1 MKEFLNKKILIVD
14 DVPMSL
20 TFLNK
25 ELVKLG
31 FTNII
36 QFSDSVEAWE
46 AFAQAQLSDNPFDL
60 VMTDLNMPGLDG
72 VEFVAQI
79 KNDEMS
85 KDTKIIIVSADH
97 DPLIIDEA
105 MEIGV
110 EEYIT
115 KPINSEELKDKL
127 EFVFKGLSFEITD

>member
-20 TFLNK
+20 AFLNK

-31 FTNII
+31 FNNIV

-46 AFAQAQLSDNPFDL
+46 AFAEAQLSDNPFDL

-72 VEFVAQI
+72 MEFVAQI
-79 KNDEMS
+79 KKDEMS
-85 KDTKIIIVSADH
+85 KETKIIIVSADH
-97 DPLIIDEA
+97 DPLVIDEA

-110 EEYIT
+110 EEYLT
-115 KPINSEELKDKL
+115 KPINAEELKDKL
-127 EFVFKGLSFEITD
+127 EFVFKGFPFEITD